1 MDCLQRW
8 RRGGRSAELSRL
20 MRILY
25 SHRVQSHD
33 GQSVQIEELVTAF
46 RQAGHEV
53 LVVGPRFYEKADF
66 GGESTLIAAVRRI
79 LPRGCAELAEIMYNV
94 AAYLR
99 LRRAY
104 KRMMTDFIYER
115 YNLYYFAGALLKRR
129 YRAPFYLEVNSP
141 LAEERTRFGG
151 LKLQRL
157 ARVLERRVW
166 RSADRIFV
174 VTAVLKEIIADSGV
188 PRETG
193 IVIPN
198 SVGRGSN
205 PAVPHRAKP

>member
-33 GQSVQIEELVTAF
+33 GQSVHIEELVTAF

-66 GGESTLIAAVRRI
+66 GGESSLVAAVRRI
-79 LPRGCAELAEIMYNV
+79 LPAAVAELAEILYNIP
-94 AAYLR
+94 AYLR

-104 KRMMTDFIYER
+104 KRIVPDFVYER
-115 YNLYYFAGALLKRR
+115 YNL
-129 YRAPFYLEVNSP
+129 
-141 LAEERTRFGG
+141 
-151 LKLQRL
+151 
-157 ARVLERRVW
+157 
-166 RSADRIFV
+166 
-174 VTAVLKEIIADSGV
+174 
-188 PRETG
+188 
-193 IVIPN
+193 
-198 SVGRGSN
+198 
-205 PAVPHRAKP
+205 